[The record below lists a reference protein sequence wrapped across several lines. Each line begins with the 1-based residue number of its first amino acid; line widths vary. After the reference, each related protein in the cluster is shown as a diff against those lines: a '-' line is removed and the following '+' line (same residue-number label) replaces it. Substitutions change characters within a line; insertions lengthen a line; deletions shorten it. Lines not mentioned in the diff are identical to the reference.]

1 MNDGRRDAVL
11 VIDDDPEFR
20 TLVEVF
26 AGVRNIPVLQAA
38 DCQSGLQVLEENL
51 DRIKVVLLDYFMPGM
66 KPLKCADAIRTMAGP
81 LIRIV
86 LITAA
91 ADPAA
96 RAAELR
102 ISCWVSKPLE
112 VSALTSLLV
121 QP

>member
-11 VIDDDPEFR
+11 IIDDDPEFR

-26 AGVRNIPVLQAA
+26 AGVCNVPVLQAA
-38 DCQSGLQVLEENL
+38 DCQSGLQVLEENH

-66 KPLKCADAIRTMAGP
+66 PPPTCAAAIRTKAGP
-81 LIRIV
+81 RIRIV

-96 RAAELR
+96 RAAELC
-102 ISCWVSKPLE
+102 ISRWVAKPLE
-112 VSALTSLLV
+112 MHALTNLLV